1 MSIRNRLTLGFFLIT
16 LAAIAVVFFYVTPTL
31 EDRLRDEKLDQ
42 MRSAVEI
49 HADTFEATIGTD
61 LPVKAVQRL
70 VADVSQ
76 QVNARVTLL
85 NVPRGPLAVRPYPV
99 SDSSGEVEASG
110 LSFDIAERAVAQP
123 RVTATGTEAGQG
135 GRVAEAARVVERDGQ
150 KRVVVFSSSLSDVV
164 DTVSLIRR

>member
-16 LAAIAVVFFYVTPTL
+16 LAAIAVVFLYVAPTR

-42 MRSAVEI
+42 MRSAVER

-85 NVPRGPLAVRPYPV
+85 TFLGPFVPLFGATV
-99 SDSSGEVEASG
+99 S
-110 LSFDIAERAVAQP
+110 
-123 RVTATGTEAGQG
+123 G
-135 GRVAEAARVVERDGQ
+135 GSP
-150 KRVVVFSSSLSDVV
+150 SSS
-164 DTVSLIRR
+164 RW